1 MKYLGIDYG
10 HKRIG
15 LALSDDSGVLA
26 RPLHIIESKNALENI
41 TNLIEEHNIEIIVI
55 GESTNS
61 SGAHNPIHTEAK
73 QFVELL
79 STQTDVPHVFV
90 KEFFSSV
97 VARGSVGK
105 ESLHAYQSKKPES
118 TKADAKAA
126 AVILQR
132 YLDTLPS

>member
-15 LALSDDSGVLA
+15 LALSDDSGALA
-26 RPLHIIESKNALENI
+26 RPLHIVESKNALENI
-41 TNLIEEHNIEIIVI
+41 ANTIEENNVDLIVI
-55 GESTNS
+55 GESVNNI
-61 SGAHNPIHTEAK
+61 GIHNPIHTEAK

-79 STQTDVPHVFV
+79 STQTDTPFVFM

-97 VARGSVGK
+97 VARGNVGK
-105 ESLHAYQSKKPES
+105 ESLHAHKVKKPEQVH
-118 TKADAKAA
+118 ADAKAA

-132 YLDTLPS
+132 YIDSLPK

>member
-15 LALSDDSGVLA
+15 LALSDDSGMLA

-41 TNLIEEHNIEIIVI
+41 ANTIEENNVDLIVI
-55 GESTNS
+55 GESVNS
-61 SGAHNPIHTEAK
+61 SGVHNPIHTEAK
-73 QFVELL
+73 QFIELL
-79 STQTDVPHVFV
+79 STQTDTPFVFV
-90 KEFFSSV
+90 KEFFSTV

-118 TKADAKAA
+118 AHADAKAA

-132 YLDTLPS
+132 YIDTLPK